1 MGGKRACTNAG
12 NSYKASG
19 RGYCKWQWNPQK
31 SAAWRNVSGI
41 NFKYMHDPYVRDI
54 VWMTDDD
61 NDGTW
66 EIYAFN
72 EDGYLDTSISKSGWT
87 WDFGRYGIHDTYGY
101 LTTNYYKGAW
111 SNMGPYQVV
120 RRGNTW
126 YCENGTLPDFSDA
139 CWRFTGDYSRDAFA
153 IIGGLD
159 HELSRMSSGSYRN
172 VEVKEVK

>member
-1 MGGKRACTNAG
+1 M
-12 NSYKASG
+12 Y
-19 RGYCKWQWNPQK
+19 PDMD
-31 SAAWRNVSGI
+31 I

-66 EIYAFN
+66 EIYEFN